1 MNILKIR
8 TNWLLLILMAFTL
21 LFQSCEL
28 SFEKIQPFMEGEPAK
43 DDKEKFVS
51 GQYIVILH
59 EKDLSFRKTE
69 KYEDVQ
75 AAMRVLAT
83 DLVARHG
90 IEDQQV
96 KLVFGNILT
105 GFSVT
110 LNSEQLASLRTDQSV
125 EKVVQD
131 GYVYLAQ
138 TVQNNPTWNLDRID
152 QRDLPLDTKYT
163 YTADGEGVDV
173 YIFDTGIRYS
183 HSEFGGRAK
192 LGRSFFGDDGSD
204 FNGHG
209 THVAGTV
216 GGTIYG
222 IAKKATLISVK
233 VFHESQPSEWS
244 QIIAGLDWIK
254 ATKTRPSVVNM
265 SLSGVNYD
273 EIKPTLNNAI
283 TNLFNS
289 GVPIIVAAG
298 NQTQDASGYMPAN
311 SPNAF
316 AVGASTSTDQR
327 SDFSNFGSTL
337 RLFAPGSEI
346 YSAFHTSDN
355 AIIEWQGTSMA
366 TPHVAG
372 VAALY
377 LSANPNATAQQV
389 YDYLINNAT
398 TGKVINAG
406 TGSPN
411 RLLYIDSE
419 PKIEFFS
426 TLETSNR
433 SLKKSI
439 ATWKVRHPGGRLQSV
454 RLELLNNGSPVST
467 LNLQVTGSYAEG
479 KNELSVK
486 GSANQV
492 RITVTADNKITS
504 KTNALTESDS
514 GNHNPGTGPGDP
526 PVESEP
532 VINNF
537 VISRATSNSWNIGR
551 ANWTVGDQAGNL
563 QNVLIELLAGNGS
576 VLANTTVTVSGSTA
590 SGNTDLRSKKAIA
603 SMRITVRAGGITITQ
618 TKGF

>member
-1 MNILKIR
+1 MNFLKIR
-8 TNWLLLILMAFTL
+8 TNWLLLILMTFTL

-28 SFEKIQPFMEGEPAK
+28 SVEKIQPIMEADSGK

-96 KLVFGNILT
+96 KLVFGNLIT

-110 LNSEQLASLRTDQSV
+110 LSSEQLASLRMDPRV

-138 TVQNNPTWNLDRID
+138 TVQNNPTWSLDRID

-192 LGRSFFGDDGSD
+192 FGISFFGDDGSD
-204 FNGHG
+204 LIGHG

-265 SLSGVNYD
+265 SLSGENYD
-273 EIKPTLNNAI
+273 EIKPTLNTAI

-346 YSAFHTSDN
+346 YSAFYTSDN

-426 TLETSNR
+426 TLETSNK

-467 LNLQVTGSYAEG
+467 INLQVTGSYAEG
-479 KNELSVK
+479 QNELSVK

-514 GNHNPGTGPGDP
+514 GNNNPGTGPGDP

-532 VINNF
+532 LINNF
-537 VISRATSNSWNIGR
+537 VISRATSSSWNIGR

-563 QNVLIELLAGNGS
+563 QNVLIELLASNGS
-576 VLANTTVTVSGSTA
+576 VLANTSVTVSGSTA
-590 SGNTDLRSKKAIA
+590 SGNTELRSKKAIA
-603 SMRITVRAGGITITQ
+603 SMRITVRAGGKTITQ
-618 TKGF
+618 TKSF